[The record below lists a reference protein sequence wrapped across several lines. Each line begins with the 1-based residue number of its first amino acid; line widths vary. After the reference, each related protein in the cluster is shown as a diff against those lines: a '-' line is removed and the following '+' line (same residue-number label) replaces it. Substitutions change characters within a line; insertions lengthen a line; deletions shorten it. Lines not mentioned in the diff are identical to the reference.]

1 MNDLII
7 LGLLFDGPKH
17 GYQLKREAGF
27 LMGQGDM
34 HNNLIYPAMRRFT
47 AAGWVTKKAVPGER
61 GQTRQQYALTA
72 KGRTEL
78 IRGLSQYGEDEARS
92 DQGFQVRVG
101 MFALLDPTVR
111 ASILGAREEYLR
123 GREGRL
129 KSVKANLE
137 VGTYG
142 AEIINFL
149 VQQAKSEIAF
159 IGRLRRLHKAK

>member
-111 ASILGAREEYLR
+111 ASIL
-123 GREGRL
+123 
-129 KSVKANLE
+129 

-159 IGRLRRLHKAK
+159 VGRLRRLHKAK